1 MIWTGIYTI
10 MESTGN
16 DTELRCYEVG
26 EDGVEL
32 LGYTSAQK
40 STVTI
45 ILPIVLTF
53 GILNNVAF
61 LFVVFRV
68 RGMKTV
74 TNACLANLAVADM
87 IFLTTAIG
95 QRLYNYCK
103 SPIYPD
109 ATPVGLVGCELG
121 NLTKSTTYL
130 AALCS
135 VTLVS
140 MERYEGVCHPQRSHN
155 RAGKKTY
162 RWLLLASW
170 LGALLVS
177 ATFIPSYLK
186 YTTTCVIWP
195 EGYKHWPTTW
205 STCDPM
211 ESWLTYYKHV
221 VQTIPFIVAF
231 IANVALYV
239 NIVRGLNASVRRG
252 RLTRIKDKNVKI
264 RNQIAWMLI
273 VNGLV
278 FFLLLAPYECLS
290 LVKAIFARNYSP
302 PAVMV
307 EEMFKCLSY
316 LNSAINPVIYISM
329 SSRYRC
335 AFCAAFLTPFGI
347 SKFGKSTT
355 VSQNS
360 AISSLLDI
368 CRDSQV
374 WLMIRTTK
382 YRNNW

>member
-1 MIWTGIYTI
+1 MVISHT
-10 MESTGN
+10 MESAVN
-16 DTELRCYEVG
+16 ETEVSCFNVD
-26 EDGVEL
+26 EDAVEL
-32 LGYTSAQK
+32 LMYSPAQK
-40 STVTI
+40 CTITV

-87 IFLTTAIG
+87 IFLVTAIG
-95 QRLYNYCK
+95 QRLYTYCK

-155 RAGKKTY
+155 RTGRKTF
-162 RWLLLASW
+162 RWLIVFSW
-170 LGALLVS
+170 LGAFFVS

-195 EGYKHWPTTW
+195 EQYSHWPTTW
-205 STCDPM
+205 STCNPL
-211 ESWLTYYKHV
+211 ESWLTIYKHV
-221 VQTIPFIVAF
+221 VQSIPFIVAF
-231 IANVALYV
+231 VVNVVLYV

-252 RLTRIKDKNVKI
+252 RLTSLKDKNVKL

-278 FFLLLAPYECLS
+278 FFLLLSPYECLS
-290 LVKAIFARNYSP
+290 LVKAMTARHSEP
-302 PAVMV
+302 PAVMI

-316 LNSAINPVIYISM
+316 VNSAINPVIYISM
-329 SSRYRC
+329 SSRYRS
-335 AFCAAFLTPFGI
+335 AFCAAFLPPFGKN
-347 SKFGKSTT
+347 KFGKATT

-374 WLMIRTTK
+374 
-382 YRNNW
+382 